1 MWAWLDLNQR
11 LSRYE
16 QGVLTFE
23 LHARKVVEAVR
34 LELTFLGCKPSFLPL
49 KEAPRLKLLAR
60 WESNPPLLIWR
71 QPFYRNTSHQKGDDL
86 LDDPITPSRKPRGAV
101 L

>member
-1 MWAWLDLNQR
+1 MFCGVSMWAWLDLNQR

-23 LHARKVVEAVR
+23 LHAP
-34 LELTFLGCKPSFLPL
+34 T
-49 KEAPRLKLLAR
+49 LAR
-60 WESNPPLLIWR
+60 WESNPPLRIWR
-71 QPFYRNTSHQKGDDL
+71 PPCYRNTSHQKGDDL
-86 LDDPITPSRKPRGAV
+86 LDDPITPSRKPRRAV